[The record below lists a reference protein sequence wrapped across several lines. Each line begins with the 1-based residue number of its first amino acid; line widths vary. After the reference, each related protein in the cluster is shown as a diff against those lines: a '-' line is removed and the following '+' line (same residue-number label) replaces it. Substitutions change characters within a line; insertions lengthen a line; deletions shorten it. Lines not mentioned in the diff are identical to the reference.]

1 MFGNIDRSADQRDF
15 FQRGNTAQRH
25 DVIFSCRQLAQE
37 SLAKSPFSPAHK
49 GVCEPTPP
57 CPSVSGSLPLPCPLK
72 TSNVFF
78 TQLCAGLCVQACV
91 AFPLTRIQSQKHTHM
106 HTHTHTH
113 THTFSLYPQASAHS
127 AAAAVV
133 VVVVVV
139 ALLLTART
147 NRTQVCS
154 TITCENNLFFY
165 H

>member
-106 HTHTHTH
+106 HTHTHT
-113 THTFSLYPQASAHS
+113 FSLYPQASAHS

-133 VVVVVV
+133 VVVVV
-139 ALLLTART
+139 ALLFFLQTLRNTNTCRLTHI
-147 NRTQVCS
+147 S
-154 TITCENNLFFY
+154 TEVSIFNQ
-165 H
+165 